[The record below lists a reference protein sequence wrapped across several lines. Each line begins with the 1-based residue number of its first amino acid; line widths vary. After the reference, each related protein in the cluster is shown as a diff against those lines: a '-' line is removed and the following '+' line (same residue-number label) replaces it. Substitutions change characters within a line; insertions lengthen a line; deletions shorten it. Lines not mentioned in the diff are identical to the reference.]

1 MKYSV
6 HSTEAEAQAEISRV
20 ESVLGIP
27 SGETIRYAIPEQI
40 SEGWGFRVKEV
51 GQWKCDHIALNI
63 QEIDINPDPIPQE

>member
-6 HSTEAEAQAEISRV
+6 HSTEEEAQAEISRI

-27 SGETIRYAIPEQI
+27 SGETARYAVPEQI

-51 GQWKCDHIALNI
+51 GQWKCDHIASNI
-63 QEIDINPDPIPQE
+63 QEINIDPEPIIQE

>member
-27 SGETIRYAIPEQI
+27 SGETTRYAVAEEITDV
-40 SEGWGFRVKEV
+40 WGFRVKES
-51 GQWKCDHIALNI
+51 GQWRCDHIASNI
-63 QEIDINPDPIPQE
+63 QDVEIEPDPIV

>member
-27 SGETIRYAIPEQI
+27 SGKTTQYAVPEQI
-40 SEGWGFRVKEV
+40 TEGWGFRVKES
-51 GQWKCDHIALNI
+51 GQWRCDHIASNI
-63 QEIDINPDPIPQE
+63 QDIEIEPDPII